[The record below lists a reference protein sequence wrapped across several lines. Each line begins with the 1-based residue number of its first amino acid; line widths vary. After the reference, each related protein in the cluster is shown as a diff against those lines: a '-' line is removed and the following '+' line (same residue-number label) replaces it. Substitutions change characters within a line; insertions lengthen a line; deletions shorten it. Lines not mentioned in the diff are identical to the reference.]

1 MATYTGI
8 YDDIDINGN
17 KSVNYFT
24 GILDE
29 LIVGAKLSTVYNGII
44 DDDTNTIFG
53 SREKRSIRVELIQ
66 SFLSD
71 DIVPIKQQGIKFA
84 MEYTS
89 IQADDGDTPPRRYPL
104 ELSWRSPVRK

>member
-1 MATYTGI
+1 MATYAGI
-8 YDDIDINGN
+8 YDDIDVNCN

-29 LIVGAKLSTVYNGII
+29 FIAGAKIITQRNGFIEDIDNTV
-44 DDDTNTIFG
+44 FG
-53 SREKRSIRVELIQ
+53 KREKRTVRVELIQ
-66 SFLSD
+66 SLVSD
-71 DIVPIKQQGIKFA
+71 DTVPIKQQGIKFA